1 MFKDNSSMTKSKLQ
15 AYKKCPGKI
24 VNIIFKKRASR
35 NPKNMKM
42 KNVRSISQVF
52 LGKTYRS
59 LPKINEEIKIKNEN
73 STMILNYYEKKKHLS
88 FYKGSNINVSSI
100 LLDGN
105 KTAYSN
111 THISF
116 NNFNS
121 NNINEK
127 NNEKIKTKREEIKSI
142 INPLLDI
149 SKLNYKGNITHLRN
163 KFSIMFNKEFNLFG
177 KVIQNLDNLKFE
189 KAKKEIISQ
198 LHDNFLSCI
207 KNLSGIFLAQDI
219 EHLKI
224 NNSNLTS
231 ILTNLLNL
239 FSYTNKIN
247 QCLINQVKDFMI
259 ELNEEKQNKKD
270 INKSSEN
277 TEINYLK
284 NKIKIKSD
292 TVRAMRKKQF
302 KINND
307 NLINMYKIRDEKR
320 DLVRLLLLNKNY
332 YEKFQNSQNEIK
344 EKNLII
350 TQKNVDYK
358 MLIKKNFFDKV
369 VFEELNSELQNSNK
383 SLEQENKILKD
394 KIIKLESEK
403 YAFDTKMKNKNDII
417 YQLQENL
424 AMKNEELIKCLYDLN
439 KLKIQNDL
447 LSFDYLALKSKINYF
462 KEDEK

>member
-1 MFKDNSSMTKSKLQ
+1 M
-15 AYKKCPGKI
+15 
-24 VNIIFKKRASR
+24 II
-35 NPKNMKM
+35 
-42 KNVRSISQVF
+42 
-52 LGKTYRS
+52 
-59 LPKINEEIKIKNEN
+59 
-73 STMILNYYEKKKHLS
+73 
-88 FYKGSNINVSSI
+88 
-100 LLDGN
+100 
-105 KTAYSN
+105 
-111 THISF
+111 
-116 NNFNS
+116 
-121 NNINEK
+121 
-127 NNEKIKTKREEIKSI
+127 
-142 INPLLDI
+142 
-149 SKLNYKGNITHLRN
+149 
-163 KFSIMFNKEFNLFG
+163 
-177 KVIQNLDNLKFE
+177 
-189 KAKKEIISQ
+189 IISQ

-307 NLINMYKIRDEKR
+307 NLINMYKLRDEKR